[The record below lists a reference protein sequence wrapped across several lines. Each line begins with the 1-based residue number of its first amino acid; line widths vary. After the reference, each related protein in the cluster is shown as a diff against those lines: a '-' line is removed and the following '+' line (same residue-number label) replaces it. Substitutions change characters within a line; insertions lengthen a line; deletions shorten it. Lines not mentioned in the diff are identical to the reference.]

1 MAMTGSILMTVAIGL
16 ERYVAV
22 HYPINYSR
30 VTNDAHALKRRVAKY
45 LVPVTVV
52 SVLFN
57 VTKFLEI
64 TYAYIPIMP
73 TNGSN
78 PVAEIPAG
86 KKLFLVFWPVKEMT

>member
-1 MAMTGSILMTVAIGL
+1 MMAMTGSILMTVAIGL

-30 VTNDAHALKRRVAKY
+30 ATNDAHALKRRVAKY

-57 VTKFLEI
+57 ITKFFEI
-64 TYAYIPIMP
+64 TYAYIPIIP

-78 PVAEIPAG
+78 PLMDLPTG
-86 KKLFLVFWPVKEMT
+86 KALDFDVLSL